1 MRRIALY
8 AIFTLAFHAAKA
20 ADDLVIVDGVPSVY
34 GSGTLDVGKIQF
46 PIPND
51 TSTSMGTLVLDGA
64 TMTATALSASDNDGR
79 KYFSY
84 LELTNNASLTV
95 NGSTYFAA
103 ASYGNCTGAVS
114 VTDSALTL
122 NGTAVFGSGA
132 YNVSKAHVAIS
143 ALRSTVT
150 AASFNLLGS
159 DELSLTDSTFYS
171 AGDVKLGEL
180 GAAHSFV
187 DGVTSTVSFVNSTVG
202 IKTTLQLGLHLPA
215 VAMLSGGGL
224 TVGANFSIAGWG
236 TATSPY
242 VTGHSCDMTV
252 SGGAYLIVTQKL
264 SVAAQSGTT
273 ASLSLGSGT
282 IASAATMYVGE
293 YGDGELTI
301 NSAGGTATTEFK
313 IAVQSGS
320 AGSVVLNGGT
330 LSAKSVIGG
339 LGTSCFSA
347 DGGTLKIL
355 AAGKIFD
362 NVGTVTIGSGGL
374 MIDTSGYAVTL
385 NQSLS
390 GGEVIFAG
398 GGTVTVGSGVTVP
411 DVDIVGG
418 TKIVWTDIGTTNVIE
433 QSSGAGTR
441 SADTLVN
448 GNDTI
453 VFDIASGASL
463 TVGGKVGI
471 GALVKQGNGLLTL
484 DNELDKFVGGITLAA
499 GTLAFG
505 ANAPSAFDTAFAL
518 GNAANTLAVIKNDE
532 ALMMNFPYANF
543 SGAFLKRGVGEL
555 VLERG
560 GGWLTYTPTAPVTAN
575 NGFDPAAPLVFGDLT
590 ALPTANYAC
599 FNVAEGRCVIRGKD
613 PSTRN
618 SFRLQ
623 KSFAVGLPVTVCA
636 AQPEFVLDNLTADF
650 AGQTFFLGP
659 AAVAGASAVVSPKLT
674 VTNTAFTC
682 SNLNVANEST
692 NPNLRP
698 KVRADASTVTC
709 GTALFANGG
718 YNNGSK
724 DVFSTFEFANGSAL
738 YPNQLTLTWPSRFDF
753 DHSVLASNATLNAT
767 LLYYYNSASTNAFA
781 FANESKF
788 YFDGVNFNLS
798 NCGNQVT
805 GEQTFLFDDSEWIV
819 STTAADRTY
828 AIDSRVNAKVLM
840 RGKGLVLKPASGYTY
855 TMQEELTGEGGF
867 VCRGAGTVLLTSDYL
882 KYTGVTRAEAGAI
895 NFGATTIAN
904 AKLGGSGT
912 FKNGTLAT
920 PTLALEIEDNAVA
933 DAPTLDLANGL
944 SLSGRVSVSLG
955 LTEEGVIA
963 KVGAKYPTLTVAHYT
978 GSTAPDVSGWKL
990 VDAPKLG
997 GVFSAADGVVTLSLH
1012 GTAGFMI
1019 LFH

>member
-1 MRRIALY
+1 
-8 AIFTLAFHAAKA
+8 
-20 ADDLVIVDGVPSVY
+20 V
-34 GSGTLDVGKIQF
+34 
-46 PIPND
+46 
-51 TSTSMGTLVLDGA
+51 
-64 TMTATALSASDNDGR
+64 
-79 KYFSY
+79 
-84 LELTNNASLTV
+84 
-95 NGSTYFAA
+95 
-103 ASYGNCTGAVS
+103 
-114 VTDSALTL
+114 TL
-122 NGTAVFGSGA
+122 NCG
-132 YNVSKAHVAIS
+132 
-143 ALRSTVT
+143 
-150 AASFNLLGS
+150 
-159 DELSLTDSTFYS
+159 
-171 AGDVKLGEL
+171 
-180 GAAHSFV
+180 
-187 DGVTSTVSFVNSTVG
+187 
-202 IKTTLQLGLHLPA
+202 
-215 VAMLSGGGL
+215 LSGG
-224 TVGANFSIAGWG
+224 
-236 TATSPY
+236 
-242 VTGHSCDMTV
+242 
-252 SGGAYLIVTQKL
+252 K
-264 SVAAQSGTT
+264 
-273 ASLSLGSGT
+273 
-282 IASAATMYVGE
+282 
-293 YGDGELTI
+293 
-301 NSAGGTATTEFK
+301 
-313 IAVQSGS
+313 
-320 AGSVVLNGGT
+320 
-330 LSAKSVIGG
+330 
-339 LGTSCFSA
+339 
-347 DGGTLKIL
+347 
-355 AAGKIFD
+355 
-362 NVGTVTIGSGGL
+362 
-374 MIDTSGYAVTL
+374 
-385 NQSLS
+385 
-390 GGEVIFAG
+390 VIFAG
-398 GGTVTVGSGVTVP
+398 GGTVTLGSGVTVP
-411 DVDIVGG
+411 DLDVADG
-418 TKIVWTDIGTTNVIE
+418 TTIVWTDAGTTNVIE

-441 SADTLVN
+441 SVDTLVN
-448 GNDTI
+448 GNDTL

-463 TVGGKVGI
+463 TVDGKVGV
-471 GALVKQGNGLLTL
+471 GALVKQGGGLLTL
-484 DNELDKFVGGITLAA
+484 DNELDKFLGGITLAA

-505 ANAPSAFDTAFAL
+505 ANAPSAFDTLFAL
-518 GNAANTLAVIKNDE
+518 RNAASTLAVIKND
-532 ALMMNFPYANF
+532 ADLMMNFPSASF

-560 GGWLTYTPTAPVTAN
+560 GGWLAYTPTAPVTAN

-613 PSTRN
+613 PLARN

-659 AAVAGASAVVSPKLT
+659 AAVAGTSAVVSPKLT

-738 YPNQLTLTWPSRFDF
+738 YPKQLTLTWPSRFEF
-753 DHSVLASNATLNAT
+753 DNSVLANTATLDAT
-767 LLYYYNSASTNAFA
+767 KLYYYSSASSNAFV
-781 FANESKF
+781 FANGSKF
-788 YFDGVNFNLS
+788 CFDGVNFDLS
-798 NCGNQVT
+798 NSGNQVT

-828 AIDSRVNAKVLM
+828 AIDNRVNAKVVM

-867 VCRGAGTVLLTSDYL
+867 VCRGTGTVLLASDYL

-904 AKLGGSGT
+904 VKLGGSGT

-955 LTEEGVIA
+955 LTEEGIIA
-963 KVGAKYPTLTVAHYT
+963 KEGGNYPTLTVAYYT

-1012 GTAGFMI
+1012 GTVGFMI
-1019 LFH
+1019 SVH